1 MTDRFDAAVL
11 APDDEAT
18 DALERILRSRWSC
31 RAFAPEPVP
40 RSEIARIL
48 DLARRSPS
56 WCNTQPWH
64 VHVTEGADTDRLRK
78 ALRAAVVAGPEAAP
92 DIPFPESYEGVYR
105 DRRRISGWQ
114 LYESLGIDKGDRVAS
129 GEQMLRNFDLF
140 DAPHV
145 AIVTTERALGA
156 YGAVD
161 CGIFVSNFVLAAHS
175 RGVAT
180 IPQAALATQAP
191 LLREQLGLPPER
203 QVLLGISFGYPDP
216 GHPVNG
222 YRTDRQALAEVATF
236 VGDGSG
242 QD

>member
-1 MTDRFDAAVL
+1 MLDAPALV
-11 APDDEAT
+11 PDDEAT

-31 RAFAPEPVP
+31 RAFTPEPVP

-48 DLARRSPS
+48 ELARRSPS

-64 VHVTEGADTDRLRK
+64 VHVTEAAGTARLRD
-78 ALRAAVVAGPEAAP
+78 ALCSAVAAGGEPAP
-92 DIPFPESYEGVYR
+92 DIAFPESYDGVYR
-105 DRRRISGWQ
+105 ERRQISGWQ
-114 LYESLGIDKGDRVAS
+114 LYDSLGIDKGDRAAS
-129 GEQMLRNFDLF
+129 RRQTLRNFDLF

-191 LLREQLGLPPER
+191 LLREHLGLPPER
-203 QVLLGISFGYPDP
+203 QVLLGISFGYPDV

-222 YRTDRQALAEVATF
+222 YRTERQALEELVTF
-236 VGDGSG
+236 VAD
-242 QD
+242 